1 MGYFDDEFK
10 KTFHAVKGL
19 VNKLD
24 PFGDHDDDDDDAAK
38 AKAKEAPSF
47 PDDGVKDALPP
58 SYIKYP
64 PTKEMTGVSPFM
76 TRLCATISADTY
88 NTENKETDFSAITE
102 IGTSK
107 MVGSTENQATTGGT
121 NNEEMDSC
129 QKYSTLADTG
139 LQTQPEILLYENNG
153 VFQPTN
159 PPCVVVVAD
168 QTMIIGWRG
177 SATAMDWDRDF
188 GFYTSSSFR
197 WQNVAKVVKVQ
208 GAYIS
213 MIEEFMITNEALILT
228 TIKERNITEII
239 LTGHSLAG
247 GVAQVG
253 HLWIAGSMN
262 ANYRPSTS
270 SYPQWEALYGTVTV
284 RTIAFEAPMTTVY
297 LPSTSPTDAVM
308 NAKGIA
314 FIQSCGATMCTT
326 CYQMDFIPH
335 GYGEPKWALDVIQ
348 NMIDVDDEEQA
359 GEGLLKKGLNKGFFH
374 ILDRRLN
381 QMLIDTTKK
390 DAPISPYVKCAKMF
404 QHIGKII
411 HYETNNAP
419 PKVYID
425 DITTVVNNSHVNNGL
440 QLVDFFSTRTDGN
453 GTGTSHGSTGT
464 LLPKFSTM
472 KYIPSG
478 DSPTDVVNIEYRN
491 HEYIITGPGLSLSW
505 QAWFA
510 EHQTV
515 V

>member
-10 KTFHAVKGL
+10 KTFNTVKGL
-19 VNKLD
+19 ASKVN
-24 PFGDHDDDDDDAAK
+24 PFGDHDDDDAAKAK

-88 NTENKETDFSAITE
+88 NTENKKTDFSAITE
-102 IGTSK
+102 IGTSNK
-107 MVGSTENQATTGGT
+107 MVGTENQATTGGT
-121 NNEEMDSC
+121 NNDEMGSC
-129 QKYSTLADTG
+129 QKYSTLEDTG
-139 LQTQPEILLYENNG
+139 LKKEPEILLYENNG
-153 VFQPTN
+153 VFEPTN
-159 PPCVVVVAD
+159 PPYVVVVAD
-168 QTMIIGWRG
+168 QTLIIGWRG
-177 SATAMDWDRDF
+177 SANAMDWDRDF
-188 GFYTSSSFR
+188 GFYISSSFR

-213 MIEEFMITNEALILT
+213 MIEQFMVLHEDLILT

-253 HLWIAGSMN
+253 HLWIEGSMN

-270 SYPQWEALYGTVTV
+270 SYPQWEELYGKVTV

-297 LPSTSPTDAVM
+297 LPSTSPTDTVM
-308 NAKGIA
+308 NAKGIE
-314 FIQSCGATMCTT
+314 FIQSCGANMCTT
-326 CYQMDFIPH
+326 CYQMDIIPH
-335 GYGEPKWALDVIQ
+335 CYGDMKFTLDMIQ
-348 NMIDVDDEEQA
+348 HMIDVDDEDHDGQ
-359 GEGLLKKGLNKGFFH
+359 GLLKKEFSHF
-374 ILDRRLN
+374 LDRRLN
-381 QMLIDTTKK
+381 QMLVEYTTGKK
-390 DAPISPYVKCAKMF
+390 KSVISPYLKCANMF
-404 QHIGKII
+404 QHIGQII

-425 DITTVVNNSHVNNGL
+425 DITTVVNEIHVNNGL
-440 QLVDFFSTRTDGN
+440 QLVEFFSTRTGN
-453 GTGTSHGSTGT
+453 GSIDT

-478 DSPTDVVNIEYRN
+478 DSPTEVANIEYRN